1 VDAFCAEENMETKDA
16 KKIVDELLK
25 TYLYKRF
32 TIDGRL
38 VGDLGEVIVKQ
49 NYDIELFEKVVAKY
63 DGKDAF
69 GRNVQIKATFH
80 DTLGFP
86 CKYKDVPDFYIG
98 IKIFNDG
105 AFEEIYNGPGKYI
118 WELIRDRKYTKN
130 SLHAIS
136 VNTLDKINTALN
148 RIDRISSR

>member
-1 VDAFCAEENMETKDA
+1 M
-16 KKIVDELLK
+16 IVDELRK
-25 TYLYKRF
+25 TYPYKQF
-32 TIDGRL
+32 TLDGRL

-49 NYDIELFEKVVAKY
+49 NYDIELFDKVVAKY
-63 DGKDAF
+63 DGRDTL

-86 CKYKDVPDFYIG
+86 CNYEAVPDFYIG

-105 AFEEIYNGPGKYI
+105 TFEEIYNGPGKYI
-118 WELIRDRKYTKN
+118 WELIKDRKHTKN

-136 VNTLDKINTALN
+136 VNALKNINSTVN
-148 RIDRISSR
+148 RIDKISSR